1 MQTLSLKEEAVME
14 TKTAEQRGLDYRNAM
29 SQLAGAV
36 NIVTTDGPEGKAGF
50 AATAVCSVSDN
61 PPTLLVC
68 LNRNSSA
75 YRYVVSNGVV
85 CINTLAADQENLS
98 SLFGGKTPIDARFAA
113 GEWTTRETGAPL
125 LVGAL
130 ASFDCRIRTIH
141 DGGTHDILICD
152 VMDTVINGGEE
163 ALIYFKRAYRHL

>member
-1 MQTLSLKEEAVME
+1 MQTLPLTKDVDME
-14 TKTAEQRGLDYRNAM
+14 PKTAEQRSLDYRNAM

-68 LNRNSSA
+68 INRNSSA
-75 YRYVVSNGVV
+75 YRYVATNGVV
-85 CINTLAADQENLS
+85 CVNTLAADQQELS
-98 SLFGGKTPIDARFAA
+98 ALFGGKTPIDVRFAG
-113 GEWTTRETGAPL
+113 GEWKTLETGSPV

-130 ASFDCRIRTIH
+130 ASFDCRVRAVH
-141 DGGTHDILICD
+141 DGGTHDILMCEVLD
-152 VMDTVINGGEE
+152 SVVTEADE

>member
-1 MQTLSLKEEAVME
+1 MQTLPLENDATPEP
-14 TKTAEQRGLDYRNAM
+14 KTAEQRSLDYRNAM

-68 LNRNSSA
+68 INRNSSA
-75 YRYVVSNGVV
+75 YQYVTPNGAV
-85 CINTLAADQENLS
+85 CVNTLAADQQELS
-98 SLFGGKTPIDARFAA
+98 ALFGGKTPIDVRFAA
-113 GEWTTRETGAPL
+113 GEWKTLETGSPV

-130 ASFDCRIRTIH
+130 ASFDCRIRAVH

-152 VMDTVINGGEE
+152 VIESVVTDLEE
-163 ALIYFKRAYRHL
+163 ALVYFRRSYRHL